1 MSTSALVEEARVERW
16 RFERL
21 LEAQS
26 PMPTAMTLATRLRRG
41 PAHAVDLL
49 GVGCP
54 SRTILDIL
62 L

>member
-1 MSTSALVEEARVERW
+1 MSTSALVEEARVELW

-21 LEAQS
+21 LEARCLA
-26 PMPTAMTLATRLRRG
+26 PIAMTRATRRD
-41 PAHAVDLL
+41 VDLHTAVGL
-49 GVGCP
+49 LAVGCP

>member
-1 MSTSALVEEARVERW
+1 MRTSAQVEEARVELW

-21 LEAQS
+21 LEAQC
-26 PMPTAMTLATRLRRG
+26 PAPAAMTLATRRD
-41 PAHAVDLL
+41 VDLHTAL
-49 GVGCP
+49 SLLEVGCP